1 MKLSDLAIAT
11 AAASMLS
18 LTPIAHA
25 GEMKHGDHDH
35 GMEKA
40 MEMAEHQVGDLTLKA
55 PFARATLP
63 NQPVAGAFLTI
74 TNSGAEDDVL
84 VAVSSSISERGEVHE
99 MAMDGDT
106 MRMRELADG
115 LVIPAGE
122 TVELKPGGYH
132 LMFMQL
138 KAPLVEGEMVDMTLE
153 FQNAGSVTLPFSIMG
168 KAAKSMDHSGHG
180 S

>member
-1 MKLSDLAIAT
+1 MHAVKLTLT
-11 AAASMLS
+11 AAAIGLVGLMQPTL
-18 LTPIAHA
+18 A
-25 GEMKHGDHDH
+25 GEMKHDHD
-35 GMEKA
+35 
-40 MEMAEHQVGDLTLKA
+40 MAKKMDMPEHILGDLVLKA

-63 NQPVAGAFLTI
+63 NQPVAGAFLQV
-74 TNSGAEDDVL
+74 TNNGTEDDVL
-84 VAVSSSISERGEVHE
+84 IAVSSPVAERGEVHE

-138 KAPLVEGEMVDMTLE
+138 KEPLVEGDTVEATLE
-153 FQNAGSVTLPFSIMG
+153 FQNAGTVKVPFSIMG

>member
-1 MKLSDLAIAT
+1 MLALRTTLVAAGIALVTCNSFAIA
-11 AAASMLS
+11 
-18 LTPIAHA
+18 
-25 GEMKHGDHDH
+25 GDMKHDHSMAKMDI
-35 GMEKA
+35 
-40 MEMAEHQVGDLTLKA
+40 AEHQVGDLMLKA

-74 TNSGAEDDVL
+74 TNTGSEDDVL
-84 VAVSSSISERGEVHE
+84 IAVSAPFAERGEVHE

-106 MRMRELADG
+106 MKMRELADG

-132 LMFMQL
+132 LMFMKVQY
-138 KAPLVEGEMVDMTLE
+138 PLIEGEMFEATLE
-153 FQNAGSVTLPFSIMG
+153 FEKAGNVTVPFSILG
-168 KAAKSMDHSGHG
+168 KGAKAMDHSGHG

>member
-1 MKLSDLAIAT
+1 MLGQKVAIVA
-11 AAASMLS
+11 AAASLIG
-18 LTPIAHA
+18 LNGLAVA
-25 GEMKHGDHDH
+25 GDMKHGD
-35 GMEKA
+35 GMAK
-40 MEMAEHQVGDLTLKA
+40 MDMAEHMAGDLMLKA

-74 TNSGAEDDVL
+74 TNTSAEDDVL
-84 VAVSSSISERGEVHE
+84 VAVSSPIAERGEVHE

-122 TVELKPGGYH
+122 TVELKPGGFH
-132 LMFMQL
+132 LMFMKLNQ
-138 KAPLVEGEMVDMTLE
+138 PLVEGEMIEATLE
-153 FQNAGSVTLPFSIMG
+153 FEKAGSVTVPFNIMG
-168 KAAKSMDHSGHG
+168 KGAKSMDHSGHG